1 MYKKFF
7 INNIVKQLNKFLFSF
22 TLAKFTGALFTITI
36 VAMIKYSISGN
47 FHIEYSEFWNNVGV
61 GLLGWTI
68 NTAVIAWLTEYLGI
82 KGINFNLNQFL
93 YGYNTMAL
101 GDNSSKELKVKLY
114 NAMESDKGLN
124 SGKGLD
130 KGKGIDKGSSDNN
143 KSFETEADTDA
154 MCLDKGK
161 DRATD
166 PTYDGNKGKS
176 VSRFTL
182 GPGYAV
188 EPHMAHWYRLH
199 PGVDPQVFFF
209 PKKINFTPGF
219 NVPGGE
225 VPIRDEICK
234 HIDYNTHI
242 LSQFKKMDLETAIQQ
257 RDNNLKLFEAMQT
270 KIAYAQDVLSK
281 IPTIPTT
288 EYEFKLKNQI
298 LKDLDELNRHKVR
311 AEARATLLNSRI
323 QFIEI
328 NKNSNE
334 QQ

>member
-7 INNIVKQLNKFLFSF
+7 LNIVKQWNKFLFSF
-22 TLAKFTGALFTITI
+22 TLARFTGALFTITI

-47 FHIEYSEFWNNVGV
+47 FHLEYCEFWNNVGV

-68 NTAVIAWLTEYLGI
+68 NTAVIAWLTEYLGL

-93 YGYNTMAL
+93 YGYNTMTL
-101 GDNSSKELKVKLY
+101 GDNSSKEFKVKLY
-114 NAMESDKGLN
+114 NAMESDKDLN
-124 SGKGLD
+124 PGKALD
-130 KGKGIDKGSSDNN
+130 KGKGIDRGSPDNN
-143 KSFETEADTDA
+143 KSVETEAEADPDA
-154 MCLDKGK
+154 MCLDKNK
-161 DRATD
+161 ATD
-166 PTYDGNKGKS
+166 STSDGNKGKS

-188 EPHMAHWYRLH
+188 EPHNAHWYRLH
-199 PGVDPQVFFF
+199 PGVDPQVLFF
-209 PKKINFTPGF
+209 PKKSYFPPGF

-225 VPIRDEICK
+225 VPFNDEICK

-242 LSQFKKMDLETAIQQ
+242 LSQFKKMDLETAIEQ
-257 RDNNLKLFEAMQT
+257 RNNNLKLFETMQT
-270 KIAYAQDVLSK
+270 KIAYAEGVLSK

-298 LKDLDELNRHKVR
+298 LKDLDQLNRHKVR